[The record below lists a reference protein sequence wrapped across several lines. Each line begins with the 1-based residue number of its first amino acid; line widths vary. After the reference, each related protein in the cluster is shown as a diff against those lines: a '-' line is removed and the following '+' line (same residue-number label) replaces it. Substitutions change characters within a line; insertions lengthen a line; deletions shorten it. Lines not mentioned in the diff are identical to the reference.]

1 MEKKLSILKNRSVIK
16 FTGKDVVIF
25 LNNILTCDI
34 NRIAIN
40 EVIPSAL
47 LSPQGKILF
56 DLIVFKSEKNTM
68 ENIEIFIECSK
79 NQKDELIKKLQLYKL
94 RQEVKIEETNLIA
107 SVTNQS
113 NLNIISKLD
122 KRFKD
127 NNILRAYYLKEELS
141 EKDHVN
147 FAKDLDWYYLKKF
160 LNCVPEG
167 DEEIPSNNI
176 FPFEINTIIQKG
188 VNFDKGCFI
197 GQEVIA
203 RVKYKGNV
211 KKRYFAFKC
220 PKCSALDLKIN
231 DKIKNDKNIEI
242 GEIIS
247 LKKINNEIYG
257 FALIKT
263 KFVNTDNKTTKI
275 FFHDLILDLI

>member
-1 MEKKLSILKNRSVIK
+1 MILFLFILLLPSSLILLKLSILKNRSVIK

-56 DLIVFKSEKNTM
+56 DLIVFKSEKNTL

-113 NLNIISKLD
+113 NL
-122 KRFKD
+122 KR
-127 NNILRAYYLKEELS
+127 I
-141 EKDHVN
+141 
-147 FAKDLDWYYLKKF
+147 
-160 LNCVPEG
+160 
-167 DEEIPSNNI
+167 
-176 FPFEINTIIQKG
+176 
-188 VNFDKGCFI
+188 
-197 GQEVIA
+197 
-203 RVKYKGNV
+203 
-211 KKRYFAFKC
+211 
-220 PKCSALDLKIN
+220 KIW
-231 DKIKNDKNIEI
+231 
-242 GEIIS
+242 S
-247 LKKINNEIYG
+247 
-257 FALIKT
+257 
-263 KFVNTDNKTTKI
+263 
-275 FFHDLILDLI
+275 